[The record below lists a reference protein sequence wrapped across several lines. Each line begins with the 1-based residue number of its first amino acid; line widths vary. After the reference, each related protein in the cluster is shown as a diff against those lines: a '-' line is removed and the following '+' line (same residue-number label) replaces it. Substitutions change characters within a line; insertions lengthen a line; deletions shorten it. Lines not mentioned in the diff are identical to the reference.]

1 MLEAENWGP
10 VWLSDLKALKCS
22 NIFLDLKDRKKDQ
35 QSIHAQVFFFHNV
48 MLKRCHALALT
59 ACDVFPV
66 CHYATWSIV
75 NLLNIWV
82 TGFLLQLPIYK
93 TEQTCSFKQSHYFNG
108 NSYFLFFLSLFHVFL
123 FFFCIYKGY
132 V

>member
-1 MLEAENWGP
+1 M
-10 VWLSDLKALKCS
+10 
-22 NIFLDLKDRKKDQ
+22 
-35 QSIHAQVFFFHNV
+35 HNT
-48 MLKRCHALALT
+48 CHALALT

-93 TEQTCSFKQSHYFNG
+93 TEETCSLICHIILMEILI
-108 NSYFLFFLSLFHVFL
+108 FLPLFH
-123 FFFCIYKGY
+123 FFFSVFKKVMSNLIPYA
-132 V
+132 